1 MIRLPRTAMCA
12 CATFLAV
19 AFVLVGIS
27 KLTGPSATRWN
38 ERFVHWGYP
47 VSVQYVVGILEV
59 LGGLGLLIAKSRRA
73 AAATLIALMI
83 GALFTHLV
91 NAESLRLI
99 PPLVLG
105 GLAFLVYSWRP
116 SAPGEVGP
124 HQP

>member
-1 MIRLPRTAMCA
+1 MIRLPRAAMWA

-19 AFVLVGIS
+19 AFVLVGVS
-27 KLTGPSATRWN
+27 KLEGPAAIRWN

-47 VSVQYVVGILEV
+47 AGARYAVGILEV
-59 LGGLGLLIAKSRRA
+59 LGGLGLLITKSRRA

-91 NAESLRLI
+91 NAEFLRLV

-116 SAPGEVGP
+116 LRS
-124 HQP
+124 

>member
-1 MIRLPRTAMCA
+1 MIRLPRVAMWT

-27 KLTGPSATRWN
+27 KVKGPSATRWN

-47 VSVQYVVGILEV
+47 ASVQYVVGVLEI
-59 LGGLGLLIAKSRRA
+59 LGGLGLLIAKSRRV

-91 NAESLRLI
+91 NAEFLRLL

-116 SAPGEVGP
+116 KAPG
-124 HQP
+124 

>member
-1 MIRLPRTAMCA
+1 M
-12 CATFLAV
+12 
-19 AFVLVGIS
+19 
-27 KLTGPSATRWN
+27 
-38 ERFVHWGYP
+38 
-47 VSVQYVVGILEV
+47 
-59 LGGLGLLIAKSRRA
+59 RR
-73 AAATLIALMI
+73 AATLIALMI

-91 NAESLRLI
+91 NAEPLRLI